1 MELIEGRVPK
11 ILIIDDAQINVALLK
26 EMVEQMGYQVVTA
39 INVEEVNARLE
50 DDLPDLILLDIIMP
64 ELDGYE
70 FCEILKG
77 NPITEN
83 IPVIFVSSLNEKKD
97 MEQAYAAGG
106 VEFIER
112 PIDINHLEMI
122 INTQIKIYGRIKKL
136 EHDNHKLIRVV
147 SLQAKHF
154 EKEQRKLLSVIARLA
169 EEEQGIEIRKH
180 QDQVAQSARLLAQAL
195 NFTEQ
200 YENKISDTFTD
211 GVEIAASIHDIGKIA
226 LPQEIL
232 LKPYRLTEE
241 EKKIVNTH
249 TTIGYD
255 ILKEVY
261 GNFEEGSFVQIAA
274 DIIRSHHENWDGSG
288 YPDGLKGEEIPLAA
302 RIIRIVD
309 CFDSMQ
315 RTRCYRPA
323 YSRQVAIESL
333 KNDNGK
339 RFDPFLLAVFLKI
352 IKQI

>member
-11 ILIIDDAQINVALLK
+11 ILIIDDAEINVALLK
-26 EMVEQMGYQVVTA
+26 EMVEQIGYQVVTA
-39 INVEEVNARLE
+39 VNVEEVNARLE

-77 NPITEN
+77 NPITEH

-97 MEQAYAAGG
+97 MLQAYNAGG
-106 VEFIER
+106 VGFIGR
-112 PIDINHLEMI
+112 PIDFVKLEMI
-122 INTQIKIYGRIKKL
+122 INTHLRIYGRIKKL
-136 EHDNHKLIRVV
+136 EHDNHKLNRVV
-147 SLQAKHF
+147 SLQTKHF

-169 EEEQGIEIRKH
+169 EEEQGSEIRKH
-180 QDQVAQSARLLAQAL
+180 QDNVAQSARLLAQAL

-200 YENKISDTFTD
+200 YENKISDQFSD
-211 GVEIAASIHDIGKIA
+211 SVEMAASIHDIGKIA
-226 LPQEIL
+226 LPQDIL
-232 LKPYRLTEE
+232 LKPTKLTKA

-249 TTIGYD
+249 TTVGYN

-261 GNFEEGSFVQIAA
+261 GKFEEGSFVKIAA
-274 DIIRSHHENWDGSG
+274 EVIRSHHENWDGSG
-288 YPDGLKGEEIPLAA
+288 YPDGLRGEEIPLAA

-315 RTRCYRPA
+315 RKRCYRPA
-323 YSRQVAIESL
+323 YSREAALESL
-333 KNDNGK
+333 RNDGGR
-339 RFDPFLLAVFLKI
+339 RFDPFLLSVFLRI
-352 IKQI
+352 EKQI